1 MEVTQFFI
9 YSMILQ
15 TSISPGKTKMY
26 ILDPFFHLKSTYTF
40 SNTCQVDMVIS
51 WKNIKYYQSIQNRSC
66 INVRITWQKSSL
78 NLALRVLNLIG
89 SSFIEIIG
97 ALFFQNRQLSK
108 KQIRVQVRLRRMNF
122 QWGHNINL
130 RLAVVRIQTTAN
142 LVKDQAE

>member
-1 MEVTQFFI
+1 MEVTQFVI

-15 TSISPGKTKMY
+15 TSISPGKTKIY
-26 ILDPFFHLKSTYTF
+26 ILDSFFHLKSTYPL

-51 WKNIKYYQSIQNRSC
+51 WKNIEYYQSIQNRSC

-78 NLALRVLNLIG
+78 NLALRVLNLIR

-97 ALFFQNRQLSK
+97 ALFFQNRHLSK

-122 QWGHNINL
+122 QWGHNI
-130 RLAVVRIQTTAN
+130 QTTAN
-142 LVKDQAE
+142 LVKDQADHNGNSDRT